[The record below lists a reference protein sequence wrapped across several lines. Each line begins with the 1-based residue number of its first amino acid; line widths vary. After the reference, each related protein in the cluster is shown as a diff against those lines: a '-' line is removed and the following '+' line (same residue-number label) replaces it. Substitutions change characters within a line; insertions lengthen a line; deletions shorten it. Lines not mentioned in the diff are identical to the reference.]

1 MQRIPARAWSE
12 SHHFRALHLVAPAPP
27 SRSAR
32 LAAATRNW
40 AANPVLL
47 AALLLAVAIV
57 ARAAQFGNP
66 VVQVDDEFYLLTGD
80 RMLHGALPYVDIWDR
95 KPIGL
100 FLIYAA
106 IRLLGGE
113 GVLQYQLV
121 ATLFAAATGF
131 VIARIARSLAG
142 PHGAAASGVVYILYL
157 GLFGGEGGQ
166 SPVFYNLFVA
176 LAALAM
182 LYAARPAGAQSR
194 PFAIGS
200 IAMLLIGVAMQ
211 VKYTALFEGMF
222 FGLAL
227 LWFAWQRGAG
237 RTVLAAMAGGWIF
250 AALLP
255 TLAAWGW
262 YAAIG
267 HGDAFVQANFLSILD
282 RSSDGT
288 GIVLKRLGWIALCLA
303 PLGLAA
309 WLGRGA
315 ARPPSEDVRRLL
327 QGWAIAAIG
336 GVLIFGT
343 FFDHYALPLL
353 VPLCVLAAPWFGDA
367 EAGLVLAASTTRW
380 RIPAGVAM
388 MALASAISLMIVND
402 NRRDRGWGPQ
412 VEKMADY
419 IRPQLKDCL
428 FVFDGEPALY
438 RMTGSCLPTRWPFPS
453 HLSLSRESRA
463 IGTDPL
469 AELHRIMAKRPEFV
483 VASTRPDRDL
493 NPEALAYMTR
503 LLARDY
509 VPALE
514 VPVGSRSRIVYRRRP
529 GA

>member
-1 MQRIPARAWSE
+1 MQRSSARNWSE
-12 SHHFRALHLVAPAPP
+12 SPHFRQLRLVAPAPRP
-27 SRSAR
+27 WTAR
-32 LAAATRNW
+32 VAEATRVW
-40 AANPVLL
+40 ATNPALL
-47 AALLLAVAIV
+47 AALLLVVAIA

-95 KPIGL
+95 KPVGL

-106 IRLLGGE
+106 IRFLGGA

-121 ATLFAAATGF
+121 AVLFAAATGF
-131 VIARIARSLAG
+131 VVARIARNLAG
-142 PHGAAASGVVYILYL
+142 PHGAAAAGVVYILYL
-157 GLFGGEGGQ
+157 GMFGGEGGQ

-176 LAALAM
+176 LAAWAM
-182 LYAARPAGAQSR
+182 TDIARR
-194 PFAIGS
+194 PGFGMRAFALGMA
-200 IAMLLIGVAMQ
+200 AMLLAGVAMQ
-211 VKYTALFEGMF
+211 VKYSAVFEGVF

-227 LWFAWQRGAG
+227 LWFGWQRGVG
-237 RTVLAAMAGGWIF
+237 RGLLAAMGAAWIA

-255 TLAAWGW
+255 TAAAWGY

-282 RSSDGT
+282 RSSDGF
-288 GIVLKRLGWIALCLA
+288 GITLKRFGWIALCLA
-303 PLGLAA
+303 PLGIAA
-309 WLGRGA
+309 WLGKGL
-315 ARPPSEDVRRLL
+315 ARPVGEDVRRLL
-327 QGWAIAAIG
+327 QGWAIAAIL
-336 GVLIFGT
+336 GVLLFGT
-343 FFDHYALPLL
+343 FFDHYALPLIA
-353 VPLCVLAAPWFGDA
+353 PLCVLAAAWFGDG
-367 EAGLVLAASTTRW
+367 EAGLVLASANTRI

-388 MALASAISLMIVND
+388 MALITGLSLLLIND

-428 FVFDGEPALY
+428 YVFDGEPSLY
-438 RMTGSCLPTRWPFPS
+438 QLTGSCLPTRWPFPS
-453 HLSLSRESRA
+453 HLGLSRESRA
-463 IGTDPL
+463 LGIEPL
-469 AELHRIMAKRPEFV
+469 AEIRRIMANKPQFV
-483 VASTRPDRDL
+483 VASTRPDPDL
-493 NPEALAYMTR
+493 NPKALDYMTT

-514 VPVGSRSRIVYRRRP
+514 VPVGSRSRIVYRRKP